1 MFYSADLTSARNTV
15 MKSIRG
21 QMLES
26 SNNWTRRSDNSNPDR
41 LIVQVWNADQTELV
55 ATVMGSPEYLDNAP
69 SANLFVF
76 ADQGKGLPPLLKAWF
91 QAGNRNGERFI
102 Y

>member
-1 MFYSADLTSARNTV
+1 M
-15 MKSIRG
+15 
-21 QMLES
+21 
-26 SNNWTRRSDNSNPDR
+26 
-41 LIVQVWNADQTELV
+41 ELV
-55 ATVMGSPEYLDNAP
+55 ATVMDSPECLDNAP

-91 QAGNRNGERFI
+91 HAGNRNGERFI